1 MYDMGGLDRF
11 YSFPC
16 LQDLT
21 RLKVPIAYLKHMFED
36 VFKERRNK
44 AMGHRFMTSLD
55 SGSSF
60 DQESEISR
68 LKKRD
73 STGR

>member
-1 MYDMGGLDRF
+1 M
-11 YSFPC
+11 
-16 LQDLT
+16 QDLT

-44 AMGHRFMTSLD
+44 PTVHRFLNSLD

-68 LKKRD
+68 KKKRD